1 MIRWELVSDG
11 YPKDTMHE
19 VEVAAEQI
27 YPGSACGK
35 GDAFNGT
42 KYCESHSVG
51 TTSRVYS

>member
-42 KYCESHSVG
+42 KYCE
-51 TTSRVYS
+51 